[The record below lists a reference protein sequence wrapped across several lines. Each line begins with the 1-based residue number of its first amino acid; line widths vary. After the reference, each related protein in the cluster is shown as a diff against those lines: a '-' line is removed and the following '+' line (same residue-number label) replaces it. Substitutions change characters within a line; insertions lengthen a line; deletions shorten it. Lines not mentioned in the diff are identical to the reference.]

1 MVVRKKDSVVKV
13 DFGLLKKVED
23 FINKNKFK
31 YVNKKQFVDVAVYE
45 LLEKEMKN
53 G

>member
-1 MVVRKKDSVVKV
+1 MRRRDATVKV
-13 DFGLLKKVED
+13 DSALLKKVED

-31 YVNKKQFVDVAVYE
+31 YVNKKQFVNIAVSE
-45 LLEKEMKN
+45 LLKKEMKN